1 MDEFNRQKAR
11 NAPSR
16 NTEESNSLD
25 NVIETSKL
33 QLVIIRDKGK
43 NPFITFGLPSKSGGI
58 SNITD
63 PFADTY

>member
-1 MDEFNRQKAR
+1 MDKSNCQKAR

-16 NTEESNSLD
+16 NIEESNSLD
-25 NVIETSKL
+25 NVIKTSKL
-33 QLVIIRDKGK
+33 QLVVIRDEGK